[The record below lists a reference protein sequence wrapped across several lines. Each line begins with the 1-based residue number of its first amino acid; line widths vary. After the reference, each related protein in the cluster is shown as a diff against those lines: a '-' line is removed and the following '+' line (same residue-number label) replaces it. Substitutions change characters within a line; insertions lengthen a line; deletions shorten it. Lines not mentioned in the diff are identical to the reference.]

1 VDCEVSVFD
10 PPPRDRTPRG
20 PTESD
25 YDAQARLRSVED
37 KLLVIAG
44 SDGTN
49 GKLGNL
55 RTAFESEVASR
66 RNWLLVLIP
75 IAITAFLTGA
85 SALYVTGTKDG
96 DQMRTIEQLQTEITR
111 LQVNANENGSVL
123 TYLRIELETLRA
135 MTLAPRRG
143 GRP

>member
-1 VDCEVSVFD
+1 VSVFD
-10 PPPRDRTPRG
+10 APRDRTPRS

-25 YDAQARLRSVED
+25 HDAAARLRAVED
-37 KLLVIAG
+37 KLLVVAG
-44 SDGTN
+44 IDGDN

-55 RTAFESEVASR
+55 REAFENEKASR
-66 RNWLLVLIP
+66 RNWSLVLIP

-85 SALYVTGTKDG
+85 SALYVTGTQDG
-96 DQMRTIEQLQTEITR
+96 DQARTIEHLQTEIAR

-123 TYLRIELETLRA
+123 AHLRIELATLRA

>member
-1 VDCEVSVFD
+1 VDREVSVFD

-44 SDGTN
+44 ADGTN

-55 RTAFESEVASR
+55 RSAFESEVASR

-75 IAITAFLTGA
+75 IAITSFLTGA

-96 DQMRTIEQLQTEITR
+96 DQARTIEHLQTEISR
-111 LQVNANENGSVL
+111 LQVTANENGSVL
-123 TYLRIELETLRA
+123 ASLRIELATLRA

>member
-1 VDCEVSVFD
+1 MSVFD
-10 PPPRDRTPRG
+10 APPRDRTPRG

-25 YDAQARLRSVED
+25 YDMQARLRTAED

-44 SDGTN
+44 VDCDN

-55 RTAFESEVASR
+55 REAFENEKASR
-66 RNWLLVLIP
+66 RNWSLVLIP

-85 SALYVTGTKDG
+85 SALYVTGTQDG
-96 DQMRTIEQLQTEITR
+96 DQARTIENLQAEITR
-111 LQVNANENGSVL
+111 LQVTANENGSVL
-123 TYLRIELETLRA
+123 AHLRIELATLRA
-135 MTLAPRRG
+135 QLLAPRRG